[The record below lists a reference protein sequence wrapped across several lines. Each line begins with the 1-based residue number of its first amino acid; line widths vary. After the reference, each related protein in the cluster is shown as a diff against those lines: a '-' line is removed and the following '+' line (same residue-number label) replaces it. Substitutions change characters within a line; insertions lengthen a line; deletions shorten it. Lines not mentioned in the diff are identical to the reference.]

1 MTKSKYTAEQIKKA
15 MDNAKASLE
24 IEGLKVK
31 KESEELVR
39 KRLSGEISQEEFLEQ
54 AKKLATNS

>member
-39 KRLSGEISQEEFLEQ
+39 KRLSGEISEEEFLEQ

>member
-31 KESEELVR
+31 KKSEELVR